1 MISLAASLVLCTG
14 VWCLA
19 VASLPVRSLS
29 WFIVGTC
36 LGLLWA
42 LHPSTAPARGCK
54 EGERSLR
61 CSLSFAASVACMLG
75 LFFALFQPAGRYVV
89 GALGAVV
96 IAYGLK
102 EAGLSLETW
111 ALALAGF
118 GGALLAL
125 RFEKSMLCGL
135 SSLLG
140 SFGLAL
146 MLQWWLRLGWL
157 MLRNIHDPDEY
168 TRPVEH
174 LARILGPDCGFWEH
188 LVFATLWLLL
198 CVAGLTVQ
206 LRLFGEPLDSGSL
219 QTDPV
224 LFGSGG
230 SVEEQLDK
238 SQVEIADGVQAD
250 TLKSRVDRLGEQVF
264 VPSQASHQM
273 SPDDDIYMPAP
284 AMGSSECDL

>member
-14 VWCLA
+14 VWCLS
-19 VASLPVRSLS
+19 VASLPFRSLS
-29 WFIVGTC
+29 WFVVGAC

-42 LHPSTAPARGCK
+42 LHPSTAPARGC
-54 EGERSLR
+54 EDGDRSLQ
-61 CSLSFAASVACMLG
+61 CSLSFVASVACMLG
-75 LFFALFQPAGRYVV
+75 FFFALFQPAGRYVV
-89 GALGAVV
+89 GALSAVV
-96 IAYGLK
+96 IAHVLN
-102 EAGLSLETW
+102 EAGLSLEPW
-111 ALALAGF
+111 ALALAGL

-146 MLQWWLRLGWL
+146 MLHWWLRAGWL

-168 TRPVEH
+168 TRPVEN
-174 LARILGPDCGFWEH
+174 LARILGPDCGFWEY

-206 LRLFGEPLDSGSL
+206 LRLFEPLVSGSL

-238 SQVEIADGVQAD
+238 SQVQIADGMQAD
-250 TLKSRVDRLGEQVF
+250 TFKCRMDRLGEELC
-264 VPSQASHQM
+264 VPFQASHQM
-273 SPDDDIYMPAP
+273 CPDDDIYLPAP
-284 AMGSSECDL
+284 AMGSSECAL